1 MGYYQTLGVSK
12 KCSDEDLK
20 RAYRKLALKWHP
32 DKNPNSKAAERKF
45 KEISEAYQVL
55 SDKEKRKSYDSER
68 DFDFDIDI
76 SGTERPGPRPFE
88 YKPKTDRSVPRQ
100 QPRRRHNFVF
110 LDPSEIFRQFFGQN
124 SPFEMMNQMH
134 RSMFDKDPFDDP
146 FFDAPFRS
154 PFRDNGFWGNVLEDN
169 ATARPSLENP
179 QYAEDSPVKFGGQM
193 QRRPDFSDPFSTMQ
207 ASFERA
213 FNNGFENTSA
223 HNSGDGR
230 CFYQSYSYAKQNISG
245 DEKEFKM
252 QNNNGRTKVEKRHNG
267 KVIFSEEKGPEG
279 INRRGLGRNAPLDSR
294 QNRKNTRFAI

>member
-1 MGYYQTLGVSK
+1 MGYYETLGVSK

-32 DKNPNSKAAERKF
+32 DKNPDSKAAERKF

-55 SDKEKRKSYDSER
+55 SDKEKRKSYDSEG

-76 SGTERPGPRPFE
+76 SGTERPFE
-88 YKPKTDRSVPRQ
+88 YKPKTGRSVPSQER
-100 QPRRRHNFVF
+100 PRRHNFVF
-110 LDPSEIFRQFFGQN
+110 LDPSEIFRQFFGQS
-124 SPFEMMNQMH
+124 SPFAMMNEMH

-154 PFRDNGFWGNVLEDN
+154 PFRDNGFWNGVLED
-169 ATARPSLENP
+169 RPSAGASLENP
-179 QYAEDSPVKFGGQM
+179 QYAEDSPVKFGGKTE
-193 QRRPDFSDPFSTMQ
+193 RRRDVFDPFSTMQ

-213 FNNGFENTSA
+213 FNNGLENTSA
-223 HNSGDGR
+223 RNSGDGR
-230 CFYQSYSYAKQNISG
+230 GFYQSYSYAKQNING
-245 DEKEFKM
+245 EEKEIKM

-279 INRRGLGRNAPLDSR
+279 INRLGLGRNAAVDSR
-294 QNRKNTRFAI
+294 ENRKHTRFAI